1 MEQATNQANTAYFVR
16 QAIQQYRTKLLD
28 LTNRNPLIN
37 FRHSERSRS
46 HIRIVDAVPER
57 LFTRLINGDQL
68 SFEALPDPELIP
80 NDEKTPVFSNLLRQA
95 RSEDQIYRNAI
106 AELGPNPSHRQRQKV
121 ERLLR
126 NRIREKLGLD
136 NFQPSW
142 EPTKRAQELYLNPDY
157 ELPKDNG
164 QIAQG
169 HRNSKIRT
177 LFFSEDLDRKLG
189 RLRSD
194 TRVLEK
200 DAGFNALYCA
210 FGFLEYCESDAGKER
225 RLAPLVFIP
234 LLLDRVLVEHR
245 YSYFIKS
252 RNEDV
257 EINFALG
264 ELLKGMS
271 INLPPWEEN
280 EEDEN
285 PLGAYFNCIERTIAD
300 KRDWKLRRHITI
312 GLFTFSTLAMYRDLD
327 PQRWPAGFALEQQP
341 VIRNL
346 IAGAETG
353 DLQYAEEYE
362 IDTLQEPE
370 PLLIT
375 DADSSQLSAVID
387 VLRGK
392 SSYVIQGPPGTG
404 KSQTITNI
412 IAAALDE
419 ELSVLFVAEKMAAL
433 DVVKKRLDAAGLGA
447 FCLELH
453 SNKTSKTKVAETLGQ
468 RLAYQPV
475 YVEEHLLES
484 KGKALLEAKEEL
496 LYYVNR
502 LNDDAGDTGL
512 KLYDVFLGSAIR
524 EKLKS
529 KLPESLVEAR
539 FDDPLGIMPHNLIK
553 MLDAAITLEI
563 QMQPLAKFGKLHE
576 NPWRGIQNVEI
587 TESDEARLLG
597 LISKWNDSIKVLLEN
612 ISTVSNQTG
621 LKLPDAIAEL
631 ESVCE
636 SVLKIH
642 LPPENLLP
650 DTYKTLV
657 SETNH
662 DLLKTIL
669 NVFENFLEY
678 ETTLDKFTARI
689 SHLRSIGSE
698 MCRDAITE
706 LQEIGLDKF
715 TISSLA
721 ILNTENQQL
730 ALRISELESFC
741 NTIRH
746 ALNLQNKHVQ
756 TMRAAVTGI
765 ELLGELNR
773 QLWVKRSPLIL
784 AEENH
789 SLLETAAEEAAT
801 LWQHRTRLAFE
812 FDLRLLPPVNEL
824 RNHIVAL
831 EARNAFTSLFNRDS
845 RKAKRVYR
853 SIARYNRKK
862 SLSEM
867 AEALLRCVQ
876 YLEDIEKLSL
886 NSELK
891 NICGNHFNG
900 PDTPFEDLARVANW
914 AKEVR
919 QRLAGFGETGRRIRD
934 FLFNRTP
941 DQLDKCFS
949 LREQSSFDLLKTTLD
964 EIIENENTEWHEL
977 AQQQHTRA
985 NKLSDSLKTFKL
997 AGFHDTCSKENILTA
1012 VDALDSAE
1020 KARSSIEAD
1029 ANCLQLVGGTFNT
1042 LRENYEA
1049 LTATLEFAD
1058 NVSSLDVSQLY
1069 IQYLFADPS
1078 NVSEFQSAA
1087 QDLLSACSNV
1097 VTCQKQTG
1105 SFAQLDP
1112 DLWCG
1117 TGSFTVIQLTKLL
1130 ERNQFA
1136 IEHMSDL
1143 RDYLNFLSVENA
1155 AYEQGIGPVL
1165 AVYSSNNLDYLH
1177 LRPAVEFVFYRSA
1190 AEAILQSDDR
1200 LKKHFGAAHQELRN
1214 RFPNLDRGYLELRRK
1229 RLATHL
1235 YHRPCPAGNAVGPAE
1250 NLTELALVRR
1260 IANQTRSRISVRDL
1274 ISRAGKAIQG
1284 LKPCWM
1290 MSPASVARF
1299 IEPGK
1304 LFFDLIIM
1312 DEASQI
1318 RLAEAIGGIA
1328 RGKKA
1333 VIVGDQMQ
1341 LPPTAFFQ
1349 KLPAGKDTED
1359 DENKEERED
1368 SVLEAAASRFHPL
1381 RRLKWHYRSEHDS
1394 LIKFSNTEFY
1404 NDQLIVFPSPYYD
1417 HPAYGVSLEQIDGI
1431 YESGINESEGKAVV
1445 HAAIDFMKEC
1455 PEQSLGIVAVNSKQ
1469 TEFIRE
1475 ALDLEIALNTQ
1486 AAAFVQNWEPTLEPL
1501 FVKNLENVQGDE
1513 RDVIFISTVY
1523 GKDKNGNFY
1532 QRYGPI
1538 NSVYGHRRLNV
1549 LFTRAKK
1556 RIKVFTSMSP
1566 RDIHDEGRH
1575 WGVKVLKEYLQFAR
1589 DGFSVNTDGVGGECE
1604 SEFEHWV
1611 LQVLRSYGY
1620 EGIPHVG
1627 VCDYRIDIAVRHP
1640 GKPGVFLC
1648 GIECDGAAYRSAC
1661 PVRERDRL
1669 RYEILEKYGW
1679 RIYRIWSTDWYRN
1692 PSFQTRQLIGYL
1704 QELHPTMNQ

>member
-1 MEQATNQANTAYFVR
+1 MEQETNQANSDNFVR
-16 QAIQQYRTKLLD
+16 QVIQQYRTKLLD
-28 LTNRNPLIN
+28 ITNRNPLIN

-46 HIRIVDAVPER
+46 HIRIVDAIPER
-57 LFTRLINGDQL
+57 LYAKLINGDQL
-68 SFEALPDPELIP
+68 SFEALPDPELVP
-80 NDEKTPVFSNLLRQA
+80 NDEKTPVFNDLLRQA
-95 RSEDQIYRNAI
+95 RSEDQTYNNAI
-106 AELGPNPSHRQRQKV
+106 AELGPNPSHLQRQKV
-121 ERLLR
+121 ERVIR
-126 NRIREKLGLD
+126 NRIRKKLGLS

-142 EPTKRAQELYLNPDY
+142 DSTKRARELYLNPDY

-169 HRNSKIRT
+169 HGNSKIRT

-189 RLRSD
+189 RLRND

-200 DAGFNALYCA
+200 DAGFNALFCA
-210 FGFLEYCESDAGKER
+210 FGFLEYCESDASEER
-225 RLAPLVFIP
+225 RLAPLVFLPIS
-234 LLLDRVLVEHR
+234 LDRVLVEHR

-271 INLPPWEEN
+271 VNLPPWEES

-285 PLGAYFNCIERTIAD
+285 PLGTYFNFIERTIAD

-312 GLFTFSTLAMYRDLD
+312 GLFTFSKLAMYKDLD

-341 VIRNL
+341 VIRSL

-353 DLQYAEEYE
+353 DLQYAEEYK
-362 IDTLQEPE
+362 IDALQEPE

-375 DADSSQLSAVID
+375 DADSSQHSAVLD

-433 DVVKKRLDAAGLGA
+433 DVVKKRLDAAGLGT

-453 SNKTSKTKVAETLGQ
+453 SSKTSKTKVAETLGQ
-468 RLAYQPV
+468 RLAYQPT
-475 YVEEHLLES
+475 YVEEHLLKS
-484 KGKALLEAKEEL
+484 HGKALSEAKEEL

-502 LNDDAGDTGL
+502 VNDDAGDTGL
-512 KLYDVFLGSAIR
+512 KLYDVLLGSAIR
-524 EKLKS
+524 EKLKD

-539 FDDPLGIMPHNLIK
+539 FADPLGISPHNLIH

-576 NPWRGIQNVEI
+576 NPWRGIQNIEI
-587 TESDEARLLG
+587 TELDKARLLD
-597 LISKWNDSIKVLLEN
+597 LLSKWNDSIKVLLEN
-612 ISTVSNQTG
+612 ILNVSNQTD
-621 LKLPDAIAEL
+621 LKLPDTIAEL

-636 SVLKIH
+636 SVLNIH

-650 DTYKTLV
+650 DTYKALV
-657 SETNH
+657 SETNR

-669 NVFENFLEY
+669 NVFKNFLEY
-678 ETTLDKFTARI
+678 ETTLGKFTARI

-730 ALRISELESFC
+730 APRISRLESFC
-741 NTIRH
+741 DTIRQ
-746 ALNLQNKHVQ
+746 ALNLQNTNVH

-765 ELLGELNR
+765 GLLGELNR
-773 QLWVKRSPLIL
+773 QLWIKRSPSLL
-784 AEENH
+784 AEENR
-789 SLLETAAEEAAT
+789 SLLENAAEEAAT
-801 LWQHRTRLAFE
+801 IWRHRTRLAFE

-831 EARNAFTSLFNRDS
+831 KTRNAITSLFSRDC
-845 RKAKRVYR
+845 RKAKRAYR
-853 SIARYNRKK
+853 SIARSNRKK
-862 SLSEM
+862 SLPEM

-876 YLEDIEKLSL
+876 YLEYIEKLSL
-886 NSELK
+886 DSELQ

-900 PDTPFEDLARVANW
+900 PDTPFEDLVRVANW
-914 AKEVR
+914 AEEVR
-919 QRLAGFGETGRRIRD
+919 KRLACFGDTGLHIRD

-941 DQLDKCFS
+941 YQLDKCFS
-949 LREQSSFDLLKTTLD
+949 LHEKSSFNLLTKTLD
-964 EIIENENTEWHEL
+964 EITENENIEWREL
-977 AQQQHTRA
+977 VRQQRIRA

-997 AGFHDTCSKENILTA
+997 ATFHDTCSKENIFTA

-1020 KARSSIEAD
+1020 KARCSIETD
-1029 ANCLQLVGGTFNT
+1029 ANCLQLAGGTFDT

-1049 LTATLEFAD
+1049 LNATLEFAEK
-1058 NVSSLDVSQLY
+1058 VSSLDVSQLY

-1097 VTCQKQTG
+1097 VTCEKQTS
-1105 SFAQLDP
+1105 SFARLDP
-1112 DLWCG
+1112 NLWCG
-1117 TGSFTVIQLTKLL
+1117 VGSFTEIQLTQLL

-1136 IEHMSDL
+1136 IEHISDL
-1143 RDYLNFLSVENA
+1143 RDYLNFLSAENA
-1155 AYEQGIGPVL
+1155 ACEQGIGPVL
-1165 AVYSSNNLDYLH
+1165 SAYSSKNLDYLH

-1190 AEAILQSDDR
+1190 AEAILQADDR
-1200 LKKHFGAAHQELRN
+1200 LKKHFGATHQELRE
-1214 RFPNLDRGYLELRRK
+1214 RFQKLDREYLELRRK

-1235 YHRPCPAGNAVGPAE
+1235 YHRPCPAGNSNVPAA

-1260 IANQTRSRISVRDL
+1260 IANQKQPRISVRDL
-1274 ISRAGKAIQG
+1274 ISRAGKAVQA

-1290 MSPASVARF
+1290 MSPISVAQY

-1341 LPPTAFFQ
+1341 LPPTTFSQ
-1349 KLPAGKDTED
+1349 KLSAGITTAD
-1359 DENKEERED
+1359 DENQGERED
-1368 SVLEAAASRFHPL
+1368 SVLEAAAGRFHSL

-1394 LIKFSNTEFY
+1394 LIKFSNAEFY
-1404 NDQLIVFPSPYYD
+1404 NNQLIIFPSPYYD
-1417 HPAYGVSLEQIDGI
+1417 HPEYGVSLEQIDGI
-1431 YESGINESEGKAVV
+1431 YESGINKTEGKAVV
-1445 HAAIDFMKEC
+1445 DAAIDFMKEF
-1455 PEQSLGIVAVNSKQ
+1455 PEQSLGIVAINSKQ
-1469 TEFIRE
+1469 AEFMRE
-1475 ALDLEIALNTQ
+1475 GLDREIALNTQ
-1486 AAAFVQNWEPTLEPL
+1486 AAAFVQNWEPTLEPF

-1523 GKDKNGNFY
+1523 GKDRNGNFY

-1538 NSVYGHRRLNV
+1538 NSAYGHRRLNV

-1566 RDIHDEGRH
+1566 QDIQDEGKHR
-1575 WGVKVLKEYLQFAR
+1575 GVKVLKEYLQFAR
-1589 DGFSVNTDGVGGECE
+1589 DGFSVNMNGIGGECE

-1620 EGIPHVG
+1620 EGVPQVG
-1627 VCDYRIDIAVRHP
+1627 VCGYRIDIAVRHP

-1648 GIECDGAAYRSAC
+1648 GIECDSAAKHSARS
-1661 PVRERDRL
+1661 VRERDRL
-1669 RYEILEKYGW
+1669 RDEILEKYGW
-1679 RIYRIWSTDWYRN
+1679 RIYRIWSTDWFRD
-1692 PSFQTRQLIGYL
+1692 PSYQTSQLLGYL
-1704 QELHPTMNQ
+1704 LELHPPMRQ